1 MDLSPATIRQ
11 IQYSYFC
18 DIQTAHELG
27 EARAEADIMEGFAA
41 PAEWAVTRRSIVA
54 WLGAHN
60 ISTEELNAITQAY
73 QDTIT
78 AHTAKVGQ

>member
-1 MDLSPATIRQ
+1 MNLSPATIRQ
-11 IQYSYFC
+11 IQHSYFC
-18 DIQTAHELG
+18 DIQTTHELG
-27 EARAEADIMEGFAA
+27 EARAEADIMEGFAT
-41 PAEWAVTRRSIVA
+41 PAEWDVTRRSIVA

-78 AHTAKVGQ
+78 AHNTKVRQ